1 MIDMA
6 TYSSM
11 HSYSSSIA
19 PSVIEKQPEFEDM
32 SMIIEQD
39 AELTDK
45 QLLLLPPT
53 TSGYSLREKKW
64 SE

>member
-1 MIDMA
+1 
-6 TYSSM
+6 
-11 HSYSSSIA
+11 
-19 PSVIEKQPEFEDM
+19 VIEKQPEFEDM